1 MYLHISL
8 VPIGATNLTFL
19 NPQLKSEPRAFEAV
33 EHKRRIKQN
42 LYPLT
47 APKEKWSRSHHKNLW
62 YLQVKPCKQI
72 QISIPLVIRSDNCNG
87 YVSISAD
94 KVVSEQRGLLHA
106 VFKVPFLFLHSWDC
120 NAFALETVAF
130 ATTHKRLGLE
140 NSVCLRISR
149 SVLKVIKN
157 YKENRK
163 CWFSTR
169 QNKLFQSELVTR
181 MLCSN
186 SAASCFSSPPASRQ

>member
-47 APKEKWSRSHHKNLW
+47 APKEKRSRSHHKNLW

-106 VFKVPFLFLHSWDC
+106 VFKVPFLFCIAEIVMHLHWKLWHLLPHTRDL
-120 NAFALETVAF
+120 AWRTLFA
-130 ATTHKRLGLE
+130 
-140 NSVCLRISR
+140 
-149 SVLKVIKN
+149 
-157 YKENRK
+157 
-163 CWFSTR
+163 
-169 QNKLFQSELVTR
+169 
-181 MLCSN
+181 
-186 SAASCFSSPPASRQ
+186 